1 MMERATRLANLYD
14 VYAMLLTE
22 RQREWMELHYFEDLS
37 LAEIAEQF
45 GVTRQA
51 VHDNLRR
58 AEEQLESYERV
69 LHLLS
74 AKERRVSLLQTLR
87 ALCESRAANPT
98 SAQQERILQLL
109 DELLR
114 DG

>member
-74 AKERRVSLLQTLR
+74 ARDRRVGLLQRLR
-87 ALCESRAANPT
+87 ALCEERTASPT
-98 SAQQERILQLL
+98 PAQQERILQLV

-114 DG
+114 EG

>member
-1 MMERATRLANLYD
+1 MEKATRLASLYD

-22 RQREWMELHYFEDLS
+22 RQREWTELHYFEDLS

-74 AKERRVSLLQTLR
+74 VRQWRVGLLQELR
-87 ALCESRAANPT
+87 ALCEEEPLHPAA
-98 SAQQERILQLL
+98 QMERILQLV

-114 DG
+114 EG